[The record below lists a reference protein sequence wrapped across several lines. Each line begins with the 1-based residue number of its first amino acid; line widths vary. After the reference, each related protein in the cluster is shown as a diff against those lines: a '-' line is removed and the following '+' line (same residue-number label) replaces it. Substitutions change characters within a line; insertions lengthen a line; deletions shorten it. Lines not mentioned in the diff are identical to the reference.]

1 MAKKIKPK
9 IILISGKTQSGKNTV
24 ASFIETLCKP
34 SYIIASLYYAKALKE
49 MVARFSNYI
58 LGCHPALGYLSF
70 EKEDVKKKVIP
81 YKYNLNKCT
90 YRKLLQFVGTEFMR
104 NLFSDTIWV
113 DIVVEEI
120 KHLVKYN
127 HVSMVLITDTRF
139 RNEISRVKKV
149 LGNTC
154 DIITLR
160 VERPK
165 AKFKIKSFKDLVTVI
180 KKVFKF
186 KKEHI
191 SETALDKYKF
201 DCVIV
206 NDGTKKE
213 LKEKVKQFVDGL
225 N

>member
-1 MAKKIKPK
+1 MAKKIRPK

-24 ASFIETLCKP
+24 ASFIEVLCKDSHKIAP
-34 SYIIASLYYAKALKE
+34 MYYAQALKSMVAKFSSYILECKPTLS
-49 MVARFSNYI
+49 
-58 LGCHPALGYLSF
+58 YLDF
-70 EKEDVKKKVIP
+70 EKEEVKKRVIP
-81 YKYNLNKCT
+81 YRFNTNKCT
-90 YRKLLQFVGTEFMR
+90 YRKLLQFFGTEFMR
-104 NLFSDTIWV
+104 NIFSDTIWV
-113 DIVVEEI
+113 DIVIEDI
-120 KHLVKYN
+120 SDCIRY
-127 HVSMVLITDTRF
+127 SDIDMVLITDTRF

-213 LKEKVKQFVDGL
+213 LKEKVKKFLDEL
-225 N
+225 K